1 MPTGRDDLDLRTP
14 SEKGGA
20 ARSWAARLLFIV
32 LAVGS
37 LHPAISPAIALL
49 MGLGFALLVP
59 TPFPRLTQRGSRII
73 LQCAVALL
81 GFRMELGA
89 MANEAARGG
98 PFAAATILGTLGLG
112 WLLAR
117 PLGVARDTAALVS
130 GGTAICGGSAIAA
143 IAPAI
148 GARNA
153 SVAVAM
159 AIVFVLNGIALF
171 AFPPIGHALELT
183 PQQFGTWAGVAIHDV
198 SSVVRAAA
206 AFDDEAIEVA
216 TTVKLTRAIWIV
228 PVALGLGWLARRHA
242 LEAAS
247 EGEPAVP
254 ASRRGAIVPWFIVA
268 FVLASVARS
277 FVPGV
282 AEVAP
287 ALGSVAKSGLSLTLF
302 LIGTGLSLATIRRI
316 GPAALVLGVAL
327 WLAIS
332 LASLGVVMAL
342 PG

>member
-1 MPTGRDDLDLRTP
+1 MSGPEAMSRPDAGPGTSSASDRPATIGFLLL
-14 SEKGGA
+14 A
-20 ARSWAARLLFIV
+20 AA
-32 LAVGS
+32 S
-37 LHPAISPAIALL
+37 LHPAVSPAIALL
-49 MGLGFALLVP
+49 MGLGFALLRP
-59 TPFPRLTQRGSRII
+59 SPFPGLTRRGSRII

-81 GFRMELGA
+81 GFRMELNA
-89 MANEAARGG
+89 MAAEAARGG
-98 PFAAATILGTLGLG
+98 LFAVATIFGTLALG
-112 WLLAR
+112 RLLAR

-153 SVAVAM
+153 SVALAM
-159 AIVFVLNGIALF
+159 AIVFVLNGVALF
-171 AFPPIGHALELT
+171 IFPPIGRLLELT
-183 PQQFGTWAGVAIHDV
+183 PQQFGTWAGIAIHDV
-198 SSVVRAAA
+198 SSVVGAAA
-206 AFDDEAIEVA
+206 AYGDEALEVA

-228 PVALGLGWLARRHA
+228 PLALGMGWLARRRTPETSPEEDA
-242 LEAAS
+242 
-247 EGEPAVP
+247 AVP
-254 ASRRGAIVPWFIVA
+254 GLRPGSIVPWFILA

-287 ALGSVAKSGLSLTLF
+287 ALGSVARAGLSLTLF

-316 GPAALVLGVAL
+316 GPGALLLGVSL